1 MKGGTRFGGC
11 VRRPVPRRAWNRH
24 FPSFSKSY
32 PRPSN
37 RHFELSSRAIPVNC
51 ALPAGTRF
59 ISSGER
65 GWQTRFDI
73 LVRDNGCGID
83 PHVLNSGREGH
94 WGLSGM
100 RERAER
106 IGARLRVLSRTD
118 AGTEIELSVP
128 SRMAFEPGVS
138 KRPKLWFSKL
148 YSREAR
154 KDKRPESES
163 VHR

>member
-1 MKGGTRFGGC
+1 MEIEY
-11 VRRPVPRRAWNRH
+11 A
-24 FPSFSKSY
+24 
-32 PRPSN
+32 
-37 RHFELSSRAIPVNC
+37 VNH
-51 ALPAGTRF
+51 LR
-59 ISSGER
+59 
-65 GWQTRFDI
+65 I

-83 PHVLNSGREGH
+83 SNVLNSGREGH

-128 SRMAFEPGVS
+128 SRIAFEPGVS
-138 KRPKLWFSKL
+138 KRPKLWLSRL

-154 KDKRPESES
+154 EDKKPESES